1 MFDFG
6 VRSFCFYY
14 FCTGKVNTSE
24 VFFEFSPSKIHC
36 KKVDHLAG
44 HIILSSTNISV
55 QYYEILHTVYKKQ
68 SINKTKTDF
77 TLFLGRTPTQQH
89 VTVLK
94 CW

>member
-6 VRSFCFYY
+6 VKSFCFYY

-44 HIILSSTNISV
+44 EIILSSTNISV
-55 QYYEILHTVYKKQ
+55 PFVKSQR
-68 SINKTKTDF
+68 TD
-77 TLFLGRTPTQQH
+77 
-89 VTVLK
+89 V
-94 CW
+94 